1 MNYQVSSLL
10 AAVFAFVTLNA
21 SAAMTSEVQQVQC
34 NDTFQA
40 MTDVAEG
47 AVTMEAM
54 VRLTDGSTRRIS
66 RDYRTLQAAVEGYVR
81 FVSSLP
87 YGARLIRVQF
97 TNAAGE
103 VLFASQ
109 G

>member
-1 MNYQVSSLL
+1 MNYTASSLL

-21 SAAMTSEVQQVQC
+21 SAAMSPDVQQAQVKDNLQ
-34 NDTFQA
+34 T

-97 TNAAGE
+97 TNASGE